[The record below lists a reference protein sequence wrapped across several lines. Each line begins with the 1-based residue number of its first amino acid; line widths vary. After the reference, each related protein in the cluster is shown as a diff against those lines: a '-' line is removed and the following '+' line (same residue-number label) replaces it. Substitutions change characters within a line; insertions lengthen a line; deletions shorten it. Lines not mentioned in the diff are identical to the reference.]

1 MCEALCPWGWCWLR
15 ASLQDFFFPAFQCLA
30 GAVLVHLWPL
40 ALWIWL
46 LIFLARLLH
55 FNVMAH
61 FSPPLDLWVSVWSVR
76 SREKHLKNEVCLSLL
91 WVSNTEL
98 CVETKLNLSCNCQ
111 ILLGTSMIP
120 PQAFWFF
127 FFTMLNSRMISVC
140 CWGLILC
147 NCCFPKEINSRVTQ
161 SVFQGSIEFPSAV
174 PWNIKSKGFARL
186 IKAF

>member
-1 MCEALCPWGWCWLR
+1 MKLFVPGDGAGLVPSCRTSFFLLFNAWREQCWCI
-15 ASLQDFFFPAFQCLA
+15 SD
-30 GAVLVHLWPL
+30 LWHCGSGYSYFWPGCYIL
-40 ALWIWL
+40 MLW
-46 LIFLARLLH
+46 LIFP
-55 FNVMAH
+55 
-61 FSPPLDLWVSVWSVR
+61 PPLDLWVSVWSVR

-174 PWNIKSKGFARL
+174 PWNIKSEGFACL